1 MAKTKYEQERDA
13 NVKAVQEVFKSFGIA
28 VLAQT
33 VSDVFSKQK
42 GGKGKRLVSD
52 NPKSDTEY
60 DPSSNIDNQSDSDD
74 NSDDDLNNEVNTEVR
89 WITWT
94 INKFLVS
101 PFETYILHCS

>member
-1 MAKTKYEQERDA
+1 MPKTKYEQERDE
-13 NVKAVQEVFKSFGIA
+13 NVKKIQDVFKSLGIP

-33 VSDVFSKQK
+33 VRDVISKGK
-42 GGKGKRLVSD
+42 EGKGKRLVFDKPES
-52 NPKSDTEY
+52 NIEY
-60 DPSSNIDNQSDSDD
+60 DPSFDIDNQSDSDD

>member
-13 NVKAVQEVFKSFGIA
+13 NVKAVQEVFKSFGIP

-33 VSDVFSKQK
+33 VSDVFFQNRK
-42 GGKGKRLVSD
+42 GAKGRDQYLTIQ
-52 NPKSDTEY
+52 NDTKY
-60 DPSSNIDNQSDSDD
+60 DPSSDIDNQSDSDD